1 MSMRE
6 FEQYLKNS
14 DFFADTIN
22 AHRVATG
29 QVVASFALLLKQEGK
44 VTDEQLRRLLRK
56 LEDATGSPSVDGSR
70 RLLAVRIQDA
80 VKGGQ

>member
-22 AHRVATG
+22 THRVATA

-44 VTDEQLRRLLRK
+44 VTDDQLRRLLRQ
-56 LEDATGSPSVDGSR
+56 LEDATGSPSIDGSR
-70 RLLAVRIQDA
+70 RLLAVRIDDA
-80 VKGGQ
+80 VKGGR